1 MPKQLKNLL
10 EVSIQKNSKK
20 YIIIFF
26 CLLILLISIWISLQ
40 FGALDIKNNK
50 IIDIILYH
58 LGWNETIYWT
68 KTESLIIWDMR
79 LPRILLACFAGAGLA
94 VSGVAMQAAVKNPLA
109 DPYILGISAGA
120 STGATAVIAI
130 GFIDITKEYAVSIG
144 AFTGAITSM
153 LILFLL
159 NKQNR
164 DSVRLL
170 LSGCVIAI
178 LFSSISSTIMFM
190 AKDKDKISSVVFWL
204 MGSVADADWLMVGMV
219 FIAVIIG
226 VFILM
231 LYHRQLNAMLL
242 GEETAHTLGVN
253 INKLRWQLVI
263 LVALMIGIIVA
274 FCGMIG
280 FVGFVIPHIVRSIFG
295 ANHKFVVP
303 ISAFIGAIFLIYC
316 DILAR
321 TIVIPEELP
330 IGIITSILG
339 APFFIYILE
348 RNKYIFGGKK

>member
-1 MPKQLKNLL
+1 M
-10 EVSIQKNSKK
+10 
-20 YIIIFF
+20 
-26 CLLILLISIWISLQ
+26 
-40 FGALDIKNNK
+40 
-50 IIDIILYH
+50 
-58 LGWNETIYWT
+58 
-68 KTESLIIWDMR
+68 
-79 LPRILLACFAGAGLA
+79 
-94 VSGVAMQAAVKNPLA
+94 
-109 DPYILGISAGA
+109 
-120 STGATAVIAI
+120 
-130 GFIDITKEYAVSIG
+130 SIG

-280 FVGFVIPHIVRSIFG
+280 FVGFVIPHIVRSILVLII
-295 ANHKFVVP
+295 NLL
-303 ISAFIGAIFLIYC
+303 FL
-316 DILAR
+316 
-321 TIVIPEELP
+321 
-330 IGIITSILG
+330 
-339 APFFIYILE
+339 
-348 RNKYIFGGKK
+348 

>member
-178 LFSSISSTIMFM
+178 LFSSISST
-190 AKDKDKISSVVFWL
+190 
-204 MGSVADADWLMVGMV
+204 
-219 FIAVIIG
+219 
-226 VFILM
+226 
-231 LYHRQLNAMLL
+231 
-242 GEETAHTLGVN
+242 
-253 INKLRWQLVI
+253 
-263 LVALMIGIIVA
+263 
-274 FCGMIG
+274 
-280 FVGFVIPHIVRSIFG
+280 
-295 ANHKFVVP
+295 
-303 ISAFIGAIFLIYC
+303 
-316 DILAR
+316 
-321 TIVIPEELP
+321 
-330 IGIITSILG
+330 
-339 APFFIYILE
+339 
-348 RNKYIFGGKK
+348 

>member
-263 LVALMIGIIVA
+263 LVALMIG
-274 FCGMIG
+274 

>member
-1 MPKQLKNLL
+1 MLKPLKNSQK
-10 EVSIQKNSKK
+10 VSIQKNSKK
-20 YIIIFF
+20 YLIIFA
-26 CLLILLISIWISLQ
+26 CLVSLLITIWISLQ
-40 FGALDIKNNK
+40 FGALNIENTK

-58 LGWNETIYWT
+58 LGFDKDIYWT
-68 KTESLIIWDMR
+68 KIESLIIWDMR

-120 STGATAVIAI
+120 STGATAVISL
-130 GFIDITKEYAVSIG
+130 GFIDITKEYAVSLG
-144 AFTGAITSM
+144 AFAGAIISI

-204 MGSVADADWLMVGMV
+204 MGSVADADWLMVFMV
-219 FIAVIIG
+219 FVSVVMG
-226 VFILM
+226 VFILI

-253 INKLRWQLVI
+253 INKLRWQLVV

-280 FVGFVIPHIVRSIFG
+280 FVGFVIPHIIRSIFG
-295 ANHKFVVP
+295 ANHKIVVP

-330 IGIITSILG
+330 IGIITSMLG
-339 APFFIYILE
+339 APFFMYILA
-348 RNKYIFGGKK
+348 RNKHVFGGKK